1 VRRPASIDLLRAR
14 VGRTPRLWAWLVVW
28 LRLPVL
34 GLWIAAATLAFVNLP
49 AFGSSDGPAIQLIPP
64 HAAALRTSATLLR
77 IFKVPAG
84 SEFAVVVRDPNGLSA
99 QAHAAIA
106 EQALAVDRRSSRG
119 DSGPS
124 FAVPIADTS
133 RLLPGSRES
142 GTTAITFLYYPPD
155 MPVSAQMASAHRY
168 VVRLGHATGRPA
180 RLTGAIPGQ
189 FAQGLLIDHNLNL
202 IELITLALIVLV
214 VAVTYRSLTAPLVPL
229 AAIGV
234 AFPITL
240 VGLHQLS
247 ARFGIYVPQEL
258 DPIVIALMLGI
269 ITDYSIFF
277 LSGVRQRR
285 VGGEDRRTSV
295 RSTTAEITPIVLTS
309 GVILS
314 CGLLG
319 LLVSG
324 LEFFKHLGPALAL
337 TVAVALVVSLT
348 LLPALLAVVGRYA
361 YWPRAVTADPGPA
374 VAPSGEVRPYRLA
387 YLMASRPA
395 AALTAVTCIAV
406 LAVGAAQLRHLRLGF
421 GQISDL
427 PQSSAPKRAAHA
439 AAEGF
444 APGILA
450 PATILV
456 QSTGISAGLIH
467 GRLAQLESAVG
478 LQPGV
483 AGVLGPR
490 EQPTPPHFGVF
501 LAPGGNA
508 ARIVVVF
515 RHDPLGAAGI
525 EDLQRLRH
533 SMPKLAGAAGLGS
546 ARISFAGD
554 TALADETVT
563 AIHRDIVR
571 VSAVVLAVN
580 LLLLVLFLR
589 GIVAPVFL
597 LLSSVAAVAAALG
610 ITTWVFQTYL
620 GYHELAYYVPFVVS
634 VLLVSLGSDYNVFVV
649 GRIWQEARVRPLR
662 DAVAVAAP
670 SAARTIRAAGITLA
684 ASFAVIAVIPVRS
697 FREVAFAMVVGLLL
711 ETFLVRSLLVPALIA
726 FFGHTSGWPGRRLR
740 AGAAEQ
746 RAPEVTTEPVG

>member
-1 VRRPASIDLLRAR
+1 MRHPAALRLVRAR
-14 VGRTPRLWAWLVVW
+14 VGRSPRLYAWLVVL
-28 LRLPVL
+28 LRLPVV
-34 GLWIAAATLAFVNLP
+34 GLWIAAAALAFVNLP
-49 AFGSSDGPAIQLIPP
+49 SFGSSEGPVVQLIPA
-64 HAAALRTSATLLR
+64 HAASLRTSARLLR

-99 QAHAAIA
+99 QAHAAVA
-106 EQALAVDRRSSRG
+106 EQALAVDRQPHQSG
-119 DSGPS
+119 SGPS
-124 FAVPIADTS
+124 FAVPIADTL

-142 GTTAITFLYYPPD
+142 GTTAITFLYYPPS
-155 MPVSAQMASAHRY
+155 MPAGAQMASAHHY
-168 VVRLGHATGRPA
+168 VAQLAHATGRPA
-180 RLTGAIPGQ
+180 ALTGAIPGQ
-189 FAQGLLIDHNLNL
+189 FAQGVLIDHNLKL
-202 IELITLALIVLV
+202 IELITLLLIVLV
-214 VAVTYRSLTAPLVPL
+214 VAINYRSPAAPLVPL

-247 ARFGIYVPQEL
+247 ARYGIYVPQEL

-285 VGGEDRRTSV
+285 MGGEDRRTSV
-295 RSTTAEITPIVLTS
+295 RATTAEITPIVLTS

-314 CGLLG
+314 CSLLG

-324 LEFFKHLGPALAL
+324 LQFFKHLGPALAL
-337 TVAVALVVSLT
+337 TVAVALAVSLT

-361 YWPRAVTADPGPA
+361 YWPHAVTDDPGPA
-374 VAPSGEVRPYRLA
+374 VAPSGDPPPHRFA

-395 AALTAVTCIAV
+395 AAVTAVTCIVV
-406 LAVGAAQLRHLRLGF
+406 LALGAAQLRHLKLGF

-456 QSTGISAGLIH
+456 QSPDVSAGLLH
-467 GRLAQLESAVG
+467 SRLAQLESEVG
-478 LQPGV
+478 RQPGV

-490 EQPTPPHFGVF
+490 EQPTPPRFGVF

-508 ARIVVVF
+508 ARIVVAF
-515 RHDPLGAAGI
+515 GDDPLGAAGI
-525 EDLQRLRH
+525 RDLQRLQH
-533 SMPKLAGAAGLGS
+533 SMPKLAAAAGLGS

-563 AIHRDIVR
+563 AIHSDIVR

-580 LLLLVLFLR
+580 LLLLMLFLR
-589 GIVAPVFL
+589 GMVAPIFL
-597 LLSSVAAVAAALG
+597 LLSSVAAVAATLG

-620 GYHELAYYVPFVVS
+620 GYHELAYYVPFAVS

-662 DAVAVAAP
+662 DAVAVAGP

-697 FREVAFAMVVGLLL
+697 FREVAFAMAVGLLL

-726 FFGHTSGWPGRRLR
+726 VFGHTSGWPGRRLHAH
-740 AGAAEQ
+740 AGEQ
-746 RAPEVTTEPVG
+746 RAGEAAAEPVG